1 MPNYNLNYGSQYID
15 NEDINEVKK
24 VLKSPFLTKGPKIEE
39 FEKVF
44 SKKVKS
50 KFAISCTSGTAALHL
65 VYRSLEITKG
75 DIVVSPTLTFSGT
88 VSPAKILGA
97 DIIFADCDKNTGLI
111 NINSV
116 LEIIQ
121 KLIKINRIKNLKV
134 ISVVNLNG
142 QTPNLKLLSQL
153 SKKYKFYIIEDACHS
168 LGSFYENKKKF
179 PVGSCKY
186 SDFST
191 FSFHPVKA
199 ITTGEGGMITTN
211 NKRYYNYIKKL
222 RNHNFDYPKKAIKN
236 KPWFYAINDIFLNYR
251 MSDINAALGLSQ
263 LKKLDKFVEKR
274 NLLAS
279 YYSELLRKYKCK
291 NIEIVKNLDYSTH
304 SYHLF
309 VILINFRKLKI
320 NKKQLINRL
329 RNIGIF
335 TQVHYVPLHTQQYY
349 KKTSLIRMRCK
360 NAEAYY
366 ESALSL
372 PIYYQLKKNDIN
384 IIVKNLIKF
393 IS

>member
-88 VSPAKILGA
+88 VSPAQILGA

-199 ITTGEGGMITTN
+199 ITTGE
-211 NKRYYNYIKKL
+211 
-222 RNHNFDYPKKAIKN
+222 
-236 KPWFYAINDIFLNYR
+236 
-251 MSDINAALGLSQ
+251 
-263 LKKLDKFVEKR
+263 VE
-274 NLLAS
+274 
-279 YYSELLRKYKCK
+279 
-291 NIEIVKNLDYSTH
+291 
-304 SYHLF
+304 
-309 VILINFRKLKI
+309 
-320 NKKQLINRL
+320 
-329 RNIGIF
+329 
-335 TQVHYVPLHTQQYY
+335 
-349 KKTSLIRMRCK
+349 
-360 NAEAYY
+360 
-366 ESALSL
+366 
-372 PIYYQLKKNDIN
+372 
-384 IIVKNLIKF
+384 
-393 IS
+393 

>member
-24 VLKSPFLTKGPKIEE
+24 VLKSPFLTKGPKVEE
-39 FEKVF
+39 FEKLF

-50 KFAISCTSGTAALHL
+50 KYAISCTSGTAALHL
-65 VYRSLEITKG
+65 VYRSLKITKG
-75 DIVVSPTLTFSGT
+75 DIVISPTLTFSGT

-116 LEIIQ
+116 LEIIK
-121 KLIKINRIKNLKV
+121 KLIKINRIKDLKV

-199 ITTGEGGMITTN
+199 ITTGEGGMITIN
-211 NKRYYNYIKKL
+211 NKKYYNYIQKL
-222 RNHNFDYPKKAIKN
+222 RNHNFDYPKKVIKN

-263 LKKLDKFVEKR
+263 LKKLDKFVIKR

-279 YYSELLRKYKCK
+279 YYSEFLRKYKCK
-291 NIEIVKNLDYSTH
+291 NIKIVNNLDHSTH

-309 VILINFRKLKI
+309 VVLINFQKLKI

-349 KKTSLIRMRCK
+349 KKTSSIRMKCK

-384 IIVKNLIKF
+384 IIVKNLVKF

>member
-1 MPNYNLNYGSQYID
+1 MSIILPFDPITFPYLVTENLVLLAERLFDERKILSEVSLLAPYIL
-15 NEDINEVKK
+15 IG
-24 VLKSPFLTKGPKIEE
+24 LTALSVEI
-39 FEKVF
+39 
-44 SKKVKS
+44 
-50 KFAISCTSGTAALHL
+50 AISCTSGTAALHL

-88 VSPAKILGA
+88 VSPAQILGA

-304 SYHLF
+304 SYHLLLF
-309 VILINFRKLKI
+309 QVIYKRGVMQLFHSYKILQILI
-320 NKKQLINRL
+320 
-329 RNIGIF
+329 
-335 TQVHYVPLHTQQYY
+335 
-349 KKTSLIRMRCK
+349 
-360 NAEAYY
+360 
-366 ESALSL
+366 
-372 PIYYQLKKNDIN
+372 
-384 IIVKNLIKF
+384 
-393 IS
+393 